1 MLDPLSHPEM
11 GAAPLRLL
19 TITQFSDALQRLRES
34 TPGVRSATLASTD
47 GLTIA
52 STLSR
57 SQEADR
63 IAAMSGSIS
72 ALAGALTRETGHN
85 APERVILESSDG
97 RIVAMSVPAAT
108 GEMVLAV
115 VADPSALLGKLLW
128 SCNAAVQALC
138 ECARQDIHTH
148 ASTPPA
154 TADS

>member
-19 TITQFSDALQRLRES
+19 TITQFSDALRRLRQD
-34 TPGVRSATLASTD
+34 TPGVLSATLASTD

-72 ALAGALTRETGHN
+72 ALAGALTRETGHET
-85 APERVILESSDG
+85 PETENLSS
-97 RIVAMSVPAAT
+97 A
-108 GEMVLAV
+108 
-115 VADPSALLGKLLW
+115 
-128 SCNAAVQALC
+128 
-138 ECARQDIHTH
+138 
-148 ASTPPA
+148 
-154 TADS
+154 